1 MAIKV
6 IANFLYNVNV
16 VITFVSILAPI
27 FVYELIYYFRSFIN
41 SFILQLL
48 IFVTMIITDINNDD
62 YDPKEMENVSQWM
75 YRAQENN
82 FKLLIIK
89 TIVNI
94 WI

>member
-1 MAIKV
+1 
-6 IANFLYNVNV
+6 
-16 VITFVSILAPI
+16 
-27 FVYELIYYFRSFIN
+27 
-41 SFILQLL
+41 
-48 IFVTMIITDINNDD
+48 MIITDINNDD